1 MLFYLLLHSPYVS
14 HQAFILFN
22 KSPTV
27 LEKLLMSG
35 LQDVKLQLLLFY
47 FNLDG
52 FFLCKVL

>member
-1 MLFYLLLHSPYVS
+1 MLFYLLFDSPYVS
-14 HQAFILFN
+14 HQAFILFSE
-22 KSPTV
+22 SPTV
-27 LEKLLMSG
+27 LVELLMSG